1 MQSHAAWREWAKTE
15 AKPKDIPA
23 APNQAYPEEWRGTD
37 DWLGTGRRRP
47 KSGWR
52 PFEQA
57 REYMQTLK
65 LKNQNEWE
73 EWSRSAAK
81 PEDIPAAPWV
91 AYPEEW
97 RGWGDWLGVVNKWS
111 RGALLAL
118 LEDLRP
124 RLPYLEERELYA
136 ILQQGGA
143 MPTLRAKFGGTS
155 PLKVIGDLKENEGRG
170 IEAALL
176 ASEVDDDEAPH
187 LEGDVAD
194 TDEAIPEG
202 GDASLNGEA
211 ANFEGDGDALTTPA
225 NEVGGLP
232 ALASGAGL
240 RAIDE
245 LTSLP
250 GGMDD
255 ETAAYLVGNRIAA
268 LWEAW
273 INEDADGVR
282 EALAGEGGHY
292 FNLIRE
298 RFEAELAEVESL
310 PVPDGYRFSVNGKP
324 APPNAMQKRTSWEVL
339 TRKRVGNWSGAGAGK
354 TLSAVLA
361 SRVAGCEKTLVVA
374 NNSTVSGWGE
384 EIKRIFPDSVVH
396 HGPKEP
402 VPGAFNYWVIN
413 YEKFQQP
420 DRGRLV
426 RRLAGF
432 GIDLVVLDEVQMVKQ
447 RTKDR
452 SLRRE
457 ALEGLVYALGEQ
469 DPDLRVLG
477 MSATPVINTLYEGRK
492 LLEVVLGRSFGDLDH
507 TPTVT
512 NALSVHR
519 ALMVNGFRYR
529 PPYEIEMKPPE
540 VLETERNDLLDDLV
554 AAKGVLGTEQA
565 VLAAKLEAAAK
576 RIRPGTLIYT
586 HYTQG
591 MVGPIRRF
599 VEGLGYRVGEY
610 TGSDK
615 SGLEAFKDGR
625 VDVLIGSQPVS
636 TGVDGLQYVCDR
648 IVVISPPWT
657 GAEYEQLLGRVRRQG
672 SAFGEVS
679 VVWPQVVLDHDGD
692 RWSWDA
698 GRKAI
703 IEFKRTLSDCAV
715 DGNIPQTMRIA
726 PSTLLHKSREALEA
740 WIERISE
747 EGPTVY
753 ERAKLEVP
761 LPPELRER
769 VRIRVGDFTTINNRW
784 VSSNSGT
791 VHERLKADPS
801 EWYLYHTLY
810 REAREAW
817 PELPAE
823 HIASYLRGRPD
834 WKVGDFGCGECLLK
848 KALPDHEIIG
858 LDHVAI
864 DDSVIACDMAHA
876 PLEDESLGAAVFS
889 LSLMGRN
896 WPAYLAEA
904 HRTLRPFG
912 LLFVA
917 EPARRWEE
925 GRLEQAVEEHG
936 FETLPSYQR
945 GDFRYVRAVKGLPPS
960 SYAL

>member
-1 MQSHAAWREWAKTE
+1 MGNQAAWREWAKTE
-15 AKPKDIPA
+15 AKPQDIPA
-23 APNQAYPEEWRGTD
+23 
-37 DWLGTGRRRP
+37 
-47 KSGWR
+47 S
-52 PFEQA
+52 
-57 REYMQTLK
+57 
-65 LKNQNEWE
+65 
-73 EWSRSAAK
+73 
-81 PEDIPAAPWV
+81 PAA

-97 RGWGDWLGVVNKWS
+97 RGWGDWLGVVTRWS
-111 RGALLAL
+111 RGTLLAF

-124 RLPYLEERELYA
+124 RLPHLEERELYA

-143 MPTLRAKFGGTS
+143 MPTLRARFGGRS
-155 PLKVIGDLKENEGRG
+155 PLKVIGDLKENTGRG
-170 IEAALL
+170 IESAILS
-176 ASEVDDDEAPH
+176 SEVDDGDEAPH

-194 TDEAIPEG
+194 TDEAIPEA
-202 GDASLNGEA
+202 GDVALAGEA
-211 ANFEGDGDALTTPA
+211 ANFEGDGDVLSSPSAE
-225 NEVGGLP
+225 EVGGLP
-232 ALASGAGL
+232 ALASRMGL
-240 RAIDE
+240 RVVDE

-250 GGMDD
+250 GGLDD
-255 ETAAYLVGNRIAA
+255 ETAAYLVGNRVAA

-273 INEDADGVR
+273 IKGEADGVR

-298 RFEAELAEVESL
+298 RFEAELTEVESL

-324 APPNAMQKRTSWEVL
+324 APPNAMQKRTAWEVL
-339 TRKRVGNWSGAGAGK
+339 TRRRVGNWSGAGAGK

-396 HGPKEP
+396 HGPEES

-413 YEKFQQP
+413 YEKFQQSY
-420 DRGRLV
+420 RGGLV
-426 RRLAGF
+426 RRLAGL
-432 GIDLVVLDEVQMVKQ
+432 GMDLVVLDEVQMVKQ
-447 RTKDR
+447 RTKER

-469 DPDLRVLG
+469 NPDLRVLG

-492 LLEVVLGRSFGDLDH
+492 LLEVVLGRSFGDLDSA
-507 TPTVT
+507 PTVA
-512 NALSVHR
+512 NALAVHR

-610 TGSDK
+610 TGADK
-615 SGLEAFKDGR
+615 SGLEAFKERR

-672 SAFGEVS
+672 SAFSEVS
-679 VVWPQVVLDHDGD
+679 VVWPQVVLDHNGD

-715 DGNIPQTMRIA
+715 DGNIPQAMRIA
-726 PSTLLHKSREALEA
+726 PATLLHKSREALEA

-747 EGPTVY
+747 EGPTVS

-784 VSSNSGT
+784 VSSNSET
-791 VHERLKADPS
+791 VHGRLEADPS

-834 WKVGDFGCGECLLK
+834 WKVGDFGCGEGLLK
-848 KALPDHEIIG
+848 KALPHHEIIG

-925 GRLEQAVEEHG
+925 GRLEQAVQEHG
-936 FETLPSYQR
+936 FEPLPSYQR

-960 SYAL
+960 SFAP